1 MPTTAL
7 LVEIVIVGF
16 GFFISF
22 LPILSLVFGVDPKTI
37 AQFYYDVPLQFQLV
51 AAYPAGIIW
60 NRVCD
65 QIFGWLD
72 NRLLTALFKSKE
84 EFHSAR
90 VEVVMQGEAI
100 RDYIGNFRS
109 LIRINRAL
117 NVLLLIYIICT
128 PILFWGHGSIVIPL
142 GGNIAVLIFVFEILL
157 LAISIYAWFR
167 LVRGYASAVH
177 DAYKVIKKKEQREDR
192 KEKK

>member
-22 LPILSLVFGVDPKTI
+22 LPIVSLVFGIDPNTI
-37 AQFYYDVPLQFQLV
+37 AQFYYGLPLQFQLV

-60 NRVCD
+60 NRMCD

-72 NRLLTALFKSKE
+72 NRLLVELFKSKE
-84 EFHSAR
+84 EFHSVR
-90 VEVVMQGEAI
+90 IEVVMQGEAI

-109 LIRINRAL
+109 LIRVNRAL
-117 NVLLLIYIICT
+117 NVLLLIYLICT
-128 PILFWGHGSIVIPL
+128 PIFFWGNGSVTISLPQ
-142 GGNIAVLIFVFEILL
+142 NISVLILISEILL
-157 LAISIYAWFR
+157 LLISIYAWFR

-177 DAYKVIKKKEQREDR
+177 DAYDVIKRKERKENR